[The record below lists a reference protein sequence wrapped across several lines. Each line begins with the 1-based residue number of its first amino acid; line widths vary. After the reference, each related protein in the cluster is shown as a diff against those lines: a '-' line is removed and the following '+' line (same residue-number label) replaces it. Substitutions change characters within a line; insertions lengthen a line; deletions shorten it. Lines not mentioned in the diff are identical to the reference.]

1 MEATYKSIAEHM
13 SVLLKK
19 KERTRVSPEGVI
31 YCGLIERDTPYPSHL
46 FSGEAV
52 HRLLGQDAVDLAQP
66 FPVYTNTIVRLL
78 LGCTVDS
85 INPGFKVVM
94 LAFQKV

>member
-1 MEATYKSIAEHM
+1 MASERRQRFEDVRANLAYAEGG
-13 SVLLKK
+13 
-19 KERTRVSPEGVI
+19 EGD
-31 YCGLIERDTPYPSHL
+31 GDHD
-46 FSGEAV
+46 
-52 HRLLGQDAVDLAQP
+52 RLLGQDAVDLTQL

-78 LGCTVDS
+78 LGCTVDP